1 MSDDLSNRKCV
12 NWLKSWD
19 DVVFNRDGKVV
30 APTFLKTFKKS
41 FLYDNR
47 KPLSLEEENTRQV
60 KPVLMLYGQTGAGKS
75 TMARVIAKHCGYQV
89 QEVNASDLR
98 TGDQLVELVRN
109 SLSTNA
115 HFTKAGFQANAKP
128 VCLIIDELD
137 GAFGGG
143 AY

>member
-30 APTFLKTFKKS
+30 APTFMKTFKKS

-98 TGDQLVELVRN
+98 TGD
-109 SLSTNA
+109 
-115 HFTKAGFQANAKP
+115 
-128 VCLIIDELD
+128 
-137 GAFGGG
+137 
-143 AY
+143 